1 MRTLY
6 LHIGFHKTGSS
17 SLQLALK
24 CYAQQL
30 KAIGFEFL
38 SLGKKGN
45 SSGAVE
51 VFKHGERVY
60 FQLNQRLDMLLASST
75 GERAIVSAEHL
86 CFLHLRRDIE
96 QVHTVCSNYFDDIR
110 VVIYLRRQDLQ
121 AVSFKKQSAR
131 GCALNMSSSSKLL
144 GHSEG
149 AFPRIDENIKI
160 YYDYFAK
167 LQLWERVFGKASLM
181 IREFS
186 SEALRGGD
194 IVSDFSTFLR
204 GDLAIPP
211 CRVNEGV
218 GRKQF
223 LLTHKLLELGVAESE
238 IKKLKPA
245 MAGDKTVL
253 KPSRSAAVDFFMQF
267 KQSNQQL
274 NDHYLQH
281 GSGLAFSGDFS
292 SYPVRG
298 NDRLCSQDLAAWVPE
313 LFAAGVQAPEGLRDT
328 LLIGRIKALLVEKL
342 KDAALEEELKG
353 LAQCLASTA
362 YIAQVREPWYRLIKG
377 RKRSGR

>member
-24 CYAQQL
+24 HYAEQL
-30 KAIGFEFL
+30 KTTGFEFL

-45 SSGAVE
+45 SSAAVE
-51 VFKHGERVY
+51 VFKRSGRV
-60 FQLNQRLDMLLASST
+60 FFRLNQHLDMLLASST
-75 GERAIVSAEHL
+75 GESTIVSAEHL
-86 CFLHLRRDIE
+86 CFLHMHRDIE
-96 QVHTVCSNYFDDIR
+96 QVYAVCSKYFDDIR
-110 VVIYLRRQDLQ
+110 VVMYLRRQDLQ

-131 GCALNMSSSSKLL
+131 GCVSNMSSSSKLF

-149 AFPRIDENIKI
+149 AFPRLDENIKI

-167 LQLWERVFGKASLM
+167 LQLWERVFGRTSLT

-186 SEALRGGD
+186 SETLRGGD
-194 IVSDFSTFLR
+194 IVSDFSMFLGR
-204 GDLAIPP
+204 DLVIPP
-211 CRVNEGV
+211 CRVNEGI

-238 IKKLKPA
+238 IKKLKPV
-245 MAGDKTVL
+245 MVSDKTVL

-267 KQSNQQL
+267 KQSNQLL

-281 GSGLAFSGDFS
+281 GSGLAFNGDFS
-292 SYPVRG
+292 SYPERG
-298 NDRLCSQDLAAWVPE
+298 NDRLCLQDLAAWVPE
-313 LFAAGVQAPEGLRDT
+313 LFAAGLQAPEGLRDT
-328 LLIGRIKALLVEKL
+328 LLIGRIRTLLMEGVIDVALAGE
-342 KDAALEEELKG
+342 LEG
-353 LAQCLASTA
+353 LAQCLTPTA
-362 YIAQVREPWYRLIKG
+362 HIAQVREPWYRLIKG